1 MSDPYDHGRGYSG
14 HRPAQERDV
23 VDISEY
29 IVKIDEENKRLAAR
43 VAEMEGALEKY
54 GSHNVSQVLCE
65 ASIKEGG
72 KCTCG
77 LEAALAAKGGQ

>member
-1 MSDPYDHGRGYSG
+1 MDETLNTYYSLNQS
-14 HRPAQERDV
+14 RYLREQL
-23 VDISEY
+23 
-29 IVKIDEENKRLAAR
+29 RLAEAR
-43 VAEMEGALEKY
+43 VAELEGALEKY